1 MPRIDRNRSLVIP
14 YRPNPPPEPSSTPQQ
29 ITRAAWEEF
38 TRIAAALAD
47 LDNAVSIEVSATD
60 SVNVAASASFTRM
73 LDNSPTIEV
82 DNPGGTFAPL
92 TGIWTCPADGLYLVT
107 VNGEVAAMNAP
118 AQKSYTAQ
126 IRRTWTHAAGGAD
139 TIATYNGGGLD
150 DQVVS
155 VIGTR
160 LLPMLQGDTLRYDV
174 AAIHPTKIGTVS
186 MTSVFYAIR
195 QAGLGN
201 AN

>member
-1 MPRIDRNRSLVIP
+1 MPRTDRNRSLVIP
-14 YRPNPPPEPSSTPQQ
+14 YRPNPPPAPGSTPQE

-38 TRIAAALAD
+38 TRIAASLAD
-47 LDNAVSIEVSATD
+47 LDNAVHVQVAATD
-60 SVNVAASASFTRM
+60 SVNVAAAASFTRM
-73 LDNSPTIEV
+73 LDNSPTIESAV
-82 DNPGGTFAPL
+82 PGGTFETT
-92 TGIWTCPADGLYLVT
+92 TGVWTCPADGLYIVT
-107 VNGEVAAMNAP
+107 INGEVAPMNAP

-139 TIATYNGGGLD
+139 SVAIYNGGGLD

-174 AAIHPTKIGTVS
+174 AAIHPTKVGTVS
-186 MTSVFYAIR
+186 MTSVFYAVR
-195 QAGLGN
+195 QSGIGD

>member
-1 MPRIDRNRSLVIP
+1 MPRTDRNRSLVIP
-14 YRPNPPPEPSSTPQQ
+14 YRPNPPPEPASQAPQ

-38 TRIAAALAD
+38 TRIAASFAD
-47 LDNAVSIEVSATD
+47 FDTAVSVQVSATD
-60 SVNVAASASFTRM
+60 SVNVASTASFTRM
-73 LDNSPTIEV
+73 FDNSPTVEV
-82 DNPGGTFAPL
+82 ANPGGTFAPL
-92 TGIWTCPADGLYLVT
+92 TGIWTCPQEGLWLVT

-139 TIATYNGGGLD
+139 TIAVYNGGGLD

-174 AAIHPTKIGTVS
+174 AAIHPTKTGTVS
-186 MTSVFYAIR
+186 MTSVLYAVR
-195 QAGLGN
+195 QAGLAN

>member
-14 YRPNPPPEPSSTPQQ
+14 YRPNPPPAPGTLADMLG
-29 ITRAAWEEF
+29 RATWEEL

-47 LDNAVSIEVSATD
+47 ADRAVSIEVSATD
-60 SVNVAASASFTRM
+60 SVTVAAAASFTRM
-73 LDNSPTIEV
+73 LDNSPTVEFSE
-82 DNPGGTFAPL
+82 PGGTFAPL
-92 TGIWTCPADGLYLVT
+92 TGIWTCPQEGLYLVT
-107 VNGEVAAMNAP
+107 INSELAPMNAP

-126 IRRTWTHAAGGAD
+126 VRRTWTHAAGGAD
-139 TIATYNGGGLD
+139 SVVIYNGGGLD

-174 AAIHPTKIGTVS
+174 AAIHPTKVGTVS
-186 MTSVFYAIR
+186 MNSVFYAVR
-195 QAGLGN
+195 QAGTGN